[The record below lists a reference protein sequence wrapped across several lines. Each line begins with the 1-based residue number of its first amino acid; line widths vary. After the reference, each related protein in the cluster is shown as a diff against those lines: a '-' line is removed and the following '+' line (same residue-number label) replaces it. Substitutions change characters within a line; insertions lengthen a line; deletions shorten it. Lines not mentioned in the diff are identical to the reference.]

1 MEAFKLAHTTDPATS
16 HDAVANLNLTATR
29 KVMHVIVDVLDQHG
43 PMTPNELEHFYFG
56 HREQWGWPVID
67 RYSVKRRVSELK
79 RHVGVLR
86 GVGRRD
92 RGELLNLTD
101 NRVQAHADI
110 RDYFDGDA

>member
-1 MEAFKLAHTTDPATS
+1 MDVNVLSHTTDPATS
-16 HDAVANLNLTATR
+16 KDAAANLNATATE
-29 KVMHVIVDVLDQHG
+29 KVMHVIVDVLDEHG
-43 PMTPNELEHFYFG
+43 PMTPNELEHFYFE

-92 RGELLNLTD
+92 RGELLNLVD
-101 NRVQAHADI
+101 NRTQAHADI
-110 RDYFDGDA
+110 NDYFDGDA

>member
-1 MEAFKLAHTTDPATS
+1 MDVNVLSHTTDPSTS
-16 HDAVANLNLTATR
+16 REAAANLNPTATQ
-29 KVMHVIVDVLDQHG
+29 KVMHVIVDVLDEHG
-43 PMTPNELEHFYFG
+43 PMTPNELEVFYFE

-92 RGELLNLTD
+92 RGELLNLVD
-101 NRVQAHADI
+101 NRTQAHADI

>member
-1 MEAFKLAHTTDPATS
+1 MNPIVLSHTTDPATS
-16 HDAVANLNLTATR
+16 HDAVVNLNLTATE
-29 KVMHVIVDVLDQHG
+29 KVMHVIVDVLDEHG
-43 PMTPNELEHFYFG
+43 PMTPNELEQFYFE

-67 RYSVKRRVSELK
+67 RYSVKRRVSEMK

-101 NRVQAHADI
+101 NREQAHADI
-110 RDYFDGDA
+110 NDYYDGAA

>member
-1 MEAFKLAHTTDPATS
+1 MDVNVLSHTTDPATS
-16 HDAVANLNLTATR
+16 HKAAANLNPTATR
-29 KVMHVIVDVLDQHG
+29 KVMHVIVDVLDEHG
-43 PMTPNELEHFYFG
+43 PMTPNELETFYFE

-92 RGELLNLTD
+92 RGELLNLVD
-101 NRVQAHADI
+101 NRTQAHADLN
-110 RDYFDGDA
+110 DYFDGDA